1 MSSSS
6 ATKKTTVHV
15 VRTTH
20 KPLYERWQDWVY
32 EMEGGRGGG
41 LFRVGMFFILVLLVI
56 VVYTG
61 TQFYGLRDAEAMN
74 YGQLARNIA
83 RGEGY
88 VTRVVRPMAIGHY
101 KALGA
106 PPLHPQTATQPELFT
121 PPGYPYFLAAI
132 FKVVRPNFD
141 IGPGVRTVRA
151 DRLLMIIGWASFLA
165 ALILTYLLAREMF
178 DHRVAVLSCFL
189 FLFCDGLLDAAASG
203 LELNWL
209 GLLFLVSAFGVI
221 KAEKWVSDQRHPVWS
236 YTALAISALAV
247 AVASLTRYPLA
258 VLILPLAVYV
268 GISFPRDRW
277 LRMGLVV
284 LIFALVWTPWLVR
297 NWKVSR
303 TWFGLGQ
310 YTLYE
315 GTGRNT
321 PSEIAPGQLQRT
333 LTPELPRRPLVV
345 LVRQGLLNLHTVYRE
360 TVKDVGANYVIA
372 FFLVSLLHRWRRD
385 EVYRLRRY
393 VFWSLLFLVV
403 ALCIGGG
410 TGGPRNLLI
419 VLMPV
424 MVVYA
429 AAFFYVLF
437 ERLQLR
443 TRLVR
448 AAMVGGFVFLNALPV
463 IYTVLPPATTLPYPP
478 FDGGVCAAVGRL
490 FREDVLLASDIP
502 WAVAWYGDRSC
513 VWIPTNEK
521 DYLLINDGVRFI
533 AAVYLTQA
541 TYQQMTALEL
551 MRGKNPFLMRLYQ
564 PPPPPNFPL
573 RHIEAV
579 TPDGQQVLLSNRVVP
594 GATR

>member
-1 MSSSS
+1 MSDA
-6 ATKKTTVHV
+6 ATKKTTVRV
-15 VRTTH
+15 VAARP

-41 LFRVGMFFILVLLVI
+41 LFRVGMFFVLVLLVI
-56 VVYTG
+56 VLYTG
-61 TQFYGLRDAEAMN
+61 TQFYGLRDPEPMN
-74 YGQLARNIA
+74 YGQLARNLA

-88 VTRVVRPMAIGHY
+88 VTRVVRPAVIGFY
-101 KALGA
+101 KALGVT
-106 PPLHPQTATQPELFT
+106 PLHPQTATQPELFT
-121 PPGYPYFLAAI
+121 PPGYPYLLAAI

-141 IGPGVRTVRA
+141 IGPGVRTLRA

-165 ALILTYLLAREMF
+165 GLVLVYLLAREMF

-189 FLFCDGLLDAAASG
+189 FLFCDGLLDAAVSG

-209 GLLFLVSAFGVI
+209 GVLFLVSAFGVI
-221 KAEKWVSDQRHPVWS
+221 KAEKWVGEERHPAWS
-236 YTALAISALAV
+236 YTALGISALAL
-247 AVASLTRYPLA
+247 AVGGLTRYPMA
-258 VLILPLAVYV
+258 VLLLPLLVFV

-277 LRMGLVV
+277 LRIGLV
-284 LIFALVWTPWLVR
+284 LVIMAAVWAPWVVR

-303 TWFGLGQ
+303 TWLGLSY
-310 YTLYE
+310 YTLFE
-315 GTGRNT
+315 DTGRET
-321 PSEIAPGQLQRT
+321 HSEVLPGQLQRAV
-333 LTPELPRRPLVV
+333 TPEMPRRTWVV
-345 LVRQGLLNLHTVYRE
+345 LIRQGLLNLHTVYRE
-360 TVKDVGANYVIA
+360 TVKDVGANYLIA

-393 VFWSLLFLVV
+393 VFWSLLFLTA
-403 ALCIGGG
+403 ALCVGGQ
-410 TGGPRNLLI
+410 TGGPRNFLI

-448 AAMVGGFVFLNALPV
+448 ATVVGAFVFLNALPV
-463 IYTVLPPATTLPYPP
+463 VYTVLPPATTLPYPP
-478 FDGGVCAAVGRL
+478 YDGGICAAVARL
-490 FREDVLLASDIP
+490 FREDALLASDVP
-502 WAVAWYGDRSC
+502 WAIAWYGDRSC
-513 VWIPTNEK
+513 VWIPTKEQ

-533 AAVYLTQA
+533 AGVYLTQA
-541 TYQQMTALEL
+541 TYREMSALDL
-551 MRGKNPFLMRLYQ
+551 MRGRNPFLMRLYQ

-573 RHIEAV
+573 RQIEAV
-579 TPDGQQVLLSNRVVP
+579 TPDGQQVLLSNRVIP

>member
-209 GLLFLVSAFGVI
+209 GLLFLISAFGVI

-310 YTLYE
+310 YALYE

-333 LTPELPRRPLVV
+333 LTPELPRRPWVV

-490 FREDVLLASDIP
+490 FREDALLASDIP

-573 RHIEAV
+573 RQIEAV